1 MTRERWTLLL
11 VSDEGADLRQVRFG
25 KLQLRSLVVGA
36 GILCA
41 ALVVVLGLV
50 GFHAGTAF
58 RNAQLER
65 ENRVLESELT
75 AMQARATAL
84 EGRVDQLVGLDAE
97 LRLLAGLEPIDEE
110 VLQVGVG
117 GPGTPSLE
125 DNPLFSLDQ
134 GAAEGT
140 FAVAYDLNALE
151 RRSRL
156 LVESMSE
163 AADSLSAHRDLL
175 ESTPSILP
183 ATGMLSSGFSSSR
196 VHPIHNRALPHEGI
210 DITAPRG
217 TPIMAAARGRVVFA
231 SRRSGYGLSVE
242 LDHGYGYST
251 LYGHASE
258 LLVRPGQRVER
269 GDLIA
274 RVGSTG
280 LSTTPHVHYEV
291 RVGDR
296 PVNPMNYVLSGA
308 IP

>member
-11 VSDEGADLRQVRFG
+11 VSDEGANLRQVRFG
-25 KLQLRSLVVGA
+25 RLHLRSLVMGA

-41 ALVVVLGLV
+41 ALVVALGFV

-58 RNAQLER
+58 RSAQLER

-75 AMQARATAL
+75 AMQARATTL
-84 EGRVDQLVGLDAE
+84 EGSVDQLVELDAE
-97 LRLLAGLEPIDEE
+97 LRLLAGLQPIDEE
-110 VLQVGVG
+110 VLRVGVG

-125 DNPLFSLDQ
+125 DNPLFSIDQ
-134 GAAEGT
+134 DAAERT

-258 LLVRPGQRVER
+258 LLVRPGQTVER